1 MLIEPLHLAAN
12 KSESIIESTGRW
24 WSASSDSNHS
34 IQQTRSSDQKSQ
46 PVHWADETN
55 GSKVNQTA
63 QTSHSQGKETA
74 NDNNNNNNGHNK
86 RTAKRKRKREKE
98 KKEKKR
104 IKKNKK
110 EQERTRKREGRRTSC
125 RYPIWDPNQPNKASG
140 HTKKGKEA
148 TCFGDDTYNF
158 NAWQDLPSVFIT
170 P

>member
-86 RTAKRKRKREKE
+86 RTARRKRKREKE

-110 EQERTRKREGRRTSC
+110 EQEREKVGGPPVVIPFETRISRIKQVATQRREKRQPALAMIHTTLTHGRT
-125 RYPIWDPNQPNKASG
+125 YPVYS
-140 HTKKGKEA
+140 
-148 TCFGDDTYNF
+148 
-158 NAWQDLPSVFIT
+158 
-170 P
+170 